1 MFKFLKDYFS
11 FCFRKRTLNRKLRK
25 ANNAMSDL
33 EKAFKTFKK

>member
-11 FCFRKRTLNRKLRK
+11 FYLKKWIFDRKFRK

-33 EKAFKTFKK
+33 ERAFKTFKK